1 MNIAMPREKRSPIQ
15 TTRDPRW
22 AAVVARDPA
31 ADDTFYYSVATTG
44 VYCRPSCAARRARPE
59 NVKFHATR
67 AAAEKAGFRPC
78 KRCKPEQAARSV
90 TQTAMVTR
98 ACRMIT
104 EAETPPQ
111 LGALAKAVGMSAY
124 HFHRIFKQVTGLTP
138 RAYANAHREK
148 KVREAL
154 AGAGSVTSAIFDAG
168 YNASS
173 RFYAQSNAL
182 LGMTPSA
189 YKAGG
194 VDIDIQFAVGACSM
208 GVVLV
213 AQSAKGICAIL

>member
-90 TQTAMVTR
+90 QHTAHGHAR
-98 ACRMIT
+98 L
-104 EAETPPQ
+104 PH
-111 LGALAKAVGMSAY
+111 Y
-124 HFHRIFKQVTGLTP
+124 HRG
-138 RAYANAHREK
+138 RNA
-148 KVREAL
+148 
-154 AGAGSVTSAIFDAG
+154 
-168 YNASS
+168 AS
-173 RFYAQSNAL
+173 
-182 LGMTPSA
+182 T
-189 YKAGG
+189 
-194 VDIDIQFAVGACSM
+194 
-208 GVVLV
+208 
-213 AQSAKGICAIL
+213 

>member
-1 MNIAMPREKRSPIQ
+1 MCSI
-15 TTRDPRW
+15 
-22 AAVVARDPA
+22 
-31 ADDTFYYSVATTG
+31 
-44 VYCRPSCAARRARPE
+44 RP
-59 NVKFHATR
+59 
-67 AAAEKAGFRPC
+67 
-78 KRCKPEQAARSV
+78 
-90 TQTAMVTR
+90 MVTR
-98 ACRMIT
+98 ACRIIT
-104 EAETPPQ
+104 EVETPPQ
-111 LGALAKAVGMSAY
+111 LEALARAVGMSAY

-138 RAYANAHREK
+138 RAYADAHREK
-148 KVREAL
+148 NVREAL

-168 YNASS
+168 YNTSS

-194 VDIDIQFAVGACSM
+194 ADIDIQFAVGACSM